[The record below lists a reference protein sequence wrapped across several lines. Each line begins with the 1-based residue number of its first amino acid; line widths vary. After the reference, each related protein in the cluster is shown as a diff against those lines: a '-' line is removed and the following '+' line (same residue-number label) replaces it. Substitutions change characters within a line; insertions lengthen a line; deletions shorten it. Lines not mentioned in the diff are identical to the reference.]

1 MVGRRYSSVYIQI
14 PIVKLLSSLHIFVRQ
29 PSVNRPHKSLQMAS
43 KYIIIYL
50 EAGDSMAKVKKTTSE
65 EPKSFRP
72 ALTPEARENQIISL
86 AMNTAEQRIRDNTAS
101 DTLVCH
107 FLKLGTSKYQLELE
121 KLRSEEKL
129 NQAKIDSIKSSEEQD
144 ELYKQA
150 IAAMMDYSGSG
161 EVGDDYDKD

>member
-1 MVGRRYSSVYIQI
+1 
-14 PIVKLLSSLHIFVRQ
+14 
-29 PSVNRPHKSLQMAS
+29 MAS

-150 IAAMMDYSGSG
+150 ITAMMDYSGSG
-161 EVGDDYDKD
+161 EVGDDYDED

>member
-1 MVGRRYSSVYIQI
+1 MVGRRYSSIYIN
-14 PIVKLLSSLHIFVRQ
+14 PYSKTPFKFAYFFVHQ
-29 PSVNRPHKSLQMAS
+29 PSVDRPHKPLQMAS
-43 KYIIIYL
+43 KCIETYL
-50 EAGDSMAKVKKTTSE
+50 KAGDSMAKVKKTTSE

-101 DTLVCH
+101 DTLICH

-129 NQAKIDSIKSSEEQD
+129 NQAKIDSMKSLEEQD

-161 EVGDDYDKD
+161 EVGDDYDED

>member
-1 MVGRRYSSVYIQI
+1 MDRPYKPLQI
-14 PIVKLLSSLHIFVRQ
+14 P
-29 PSVNRPHKSLQMAS
+29 S
-43 KYIIIYL
+43 KCIETYL
-50 EAGDSMAKVKKTTSE
+50 KAGDSMAKVKKTTSE

-101 DTLVCH
+101 DTLICH

-129 NQAKIDSIKSSEEQD
+129 NQAKIDSMKSLEEQD

-161 EVGDDYDKD
+161 EVGDNYDED